1 MLGRTTDSST
11 TSLPVSELR
20 FNLPVMLGR
29 PIKKKQM
36 SRSEND
42 VQDFSPP
49 RKHLHGRLLG
59 LGRHRS
65 ATTTDNPQL
74 YMPSAPLSAPMHNR
88 FPFEAELSTTN
99 VYSGS
104 CSPLSVEDDETAK
117 PTLPAWPMS
126 MSVLT
131 ITPPPDLPTRPLEEI
146 PPLPP
151 RHQSK
156 SESDVVNGKP
166 HTIRRKAVNSSEA
179 CTSSLFPT
187 RPIPPRHKSAY
198 SAPHLQADLP
208 YLQPYTSPPAYT
220 SRPPSPTRQFLPSV
234 LDPDPTQRPDS
245 PSRQTPASP
254 SRQTPKSP
262 TMPLPPS
269 PGRLD
274 LTLGQ
279 EALGGGHR
287 GQQAKLGKLLIFPDG
302 YRMLDLVVATNMVM
316 FWRAWRGGK
325 GVLRDINSGL

>member
-29 PIKKKQM
+29 PVKKKQM

-49 RKHLHGRLLG
+49 RKHLHGRLQG

-65 ATTTDNPQL
+65 ATTTDNPEL
-74 YMPSAPLSAPMHNR
+74 YMPQAPLSTPMHNR
-88 FPFEAELSTTN
+88 FPFEAEHSVTN
-99 VYSGS
+99 DYSQP
-104 CSPLSVEDDETAK
+104 CSPISVADDETAK
-117 PTLPAWPMS
+117 PSLPARPMS

-131 ITPPPDLPTRPLEEI
+131 ITPPPELPTRPLEEV

-151 RHQSK
+151 RHQPR
-156 SESDVVNGKP
+156 SESDAVNVKP

-179 CTSSLFPT
+179 STSSLSPT
-187 RPIPPRHKSAY
+187 RPIPPRHTSAY
-198 SAPHLQADLP
+198 SVPHLQADLP
-208 YLQPYTSPPAYT
+208 HLQPDPSPPAYT
-220 SRPPSPTRQFLPSV
+220 SRPPSPTRQHLPSV

-245 PSRQTPASP
+245 PSRQTP
-254 SRQTPKSP
+254 TSP
-262 TMPLPPS
+262 TIPLPPS

-279 EALGGGHR
+279 EALGGGFR

-325 GVLRDINSGL
+325 GVSRDVNGGV